1 MNQLKQKM
9 SQEISNEMLC
19 SISSTAALGV
29 NGIEKMFMSLS
40 DEILDVIYPSA
51 VSKGV
56 KVIESDGSYSVNLHV
71 IVDLNADIPKVA
83 REAQIKVIEAVE
95 VISGCRVSEVNVHV
109 KGCGRY

>member
-1 MNQLKQKM
+1 MNYKIP
-9 SQEISNEMLC
+9 QEISKEMLC

-40 DEILDVIYPSA
+40 DEILDVINPST

-56 KVIESDGSYSVNLHV
+56 KVIESEDGYIVNLHV

-83 REAQIKVIEAVE
+83 REAQIKVKEAVE
-95 VISGCRVSEVNVHV
+95 VISGGRASRVNVHV
-109 KGCGRY
+109 EGCGRY